1 LFDSLN
7 LLPPDAIIGLIA
19 EYRNDPREPKVDLGI
34 GVYRNAAG
42 ETPVL
47 DVVKRAERRL
57 VDTQLTKSY
66 IGSAGPADFN
76 EAMRDLTFAGTV
88 ANDRVAMLQTP
99 GGSGSLR
106 VAAGVILRAR
116 PDATIWASDPTW
128 ANHVPLLGGAG
139 LDLQPYTYY
148 DAEKKAL
155 NFDGMLESLREI
167 PKGDIV
173 LLHTCCHNPTGID
186 PDEAQWRAIADVLV
200 ERGLLP
206 FVDVAY
212 QGFAADLD
220 ADAFVIRELA
230 GRVPEMIVANSC
242 SKNFGLYRDR
252 VGALFVVTGDSSA
265 RDAVQSQANNVVRT
279 IYSMPPDHGAAVV
292 AMILNDDTL
301 RADWIEEL
309 TGMRERLREMRQ
321 LLHDALLE
329 EAPGHDFSHLV
340 RAKGMFCFLGLSP
353 EQVSRLKK
361 DHAVYM
367 VDSSRINIAGISPDN
382 VGHIARSVATVL

>member
-1 LFDSLN
+1 LFESLQ

-19 EYRNDPREPKVDLGI
+19 EYRNDPREPK
-34 GVYRNAAG
+34 

-47 DVVKRAERRL
+47 DVVKRAEQRL
-57 VDTQLTKSY
+57 VDTQTSKTY

-76 EAMRDLTFAGTV
+76 EAMRHITFAGTV

-116 PDATIWASDPTW
+116 PDATIWASNPTW

-139 LDLQPYTYY
+139 LDLKPYAYY
-148 DAEKKAL
+148 DEEKKAL
-155 NFDGMLESLREI
+155 DFDGMLDSLRKI

-186 PDEAQWRAIADVLV
+186 PDESQWRAIADIIV
-200 ERGLLP
+200 ERELLP
-206 FVDVAY
+206 FVDIAY
-212 QGFAADLD
+212 QGFATDLD
-220 ADAFVIRELA
+220 ADAFPIRELA

-252 VGALFVVTGDSSA
+252 VGALFVVAADSKG
-265 RDAVQSQANNVVRT
+265 RDVVQSQANNVVRT
-279 IYSMPPDHGAAVV
+279 MYSMPPDHGAAVV
-292 AMILNDDTL
+292 AMILNDDEL

-309 TGMRERLREMRQ
+309 TEMRERLRDMRQ
-321 LLHDALLE
+321 LLHDALRE
-329 EAPGHDFSHLV
+329 EAPDHDFSHLV
-340 RAKGMFCFLGLSP
+340 RARGMFCFLGVSP
-353 EQVSRLKK
+353 GQVGRLKT

-367 VDSSRINIAGISPDN
+367 VDSSRINIAGITADN
-382 VGHIARSVATVL
+382 VGHIAKSVAAVL

>member
-1 LFDSLN
+1 MFDSLN

-265 RDAVQSQANNVVRT
+265 RDVVQSQANNVVRT

>member
-1 LFDSLN
+1 MFDSLN

-309 TGMRERLREMRQ
+309 TGMRERLGEMRQ

>member
-1 LFDSLN
+1 MFDSLN

-155 NFDGMLESLREI
+155 NFDGMLESLSEI